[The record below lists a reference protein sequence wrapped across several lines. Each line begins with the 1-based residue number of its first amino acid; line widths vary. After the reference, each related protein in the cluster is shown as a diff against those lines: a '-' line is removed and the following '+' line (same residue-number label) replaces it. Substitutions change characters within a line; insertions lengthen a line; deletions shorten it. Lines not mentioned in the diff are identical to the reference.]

1 VITLQHSLL
10 PALPKVE
17 GLQLAARYLVG
28 VDGNQVGGDW
38 YDVLPLPDGAVGV
51 AVGDVV
57 GHDLRAAAAMGQL
70 RGVLRSYAWDG
81 GGPGSVLD
89 RCDQLVQGLEMAAMA
104 TAVYARIEPPA
115 DDGSRLVRYAN
126 AGHPAPLLLAPDG
139 GLRRLDE
146 QRSPMIGA
154 VRDLGRRA
162 GAGHTEA
169 QVRCAPG
176 SLLLLYTDGFTD
188 IAGEDADERRATGA
202 HGGRPPTGRL
212 GRGRGRTRG
221 RGLPSRCAPR
231 RRRAAGRGPGQ
242 PRRTLKPRHSRIAE
256 RRSA

>member
-1 VITLQHSLL
+1 VDNARLYETEHAAVITLQHSLL
-10 PALPKVE
+10 PALPKIE

-57 GHDLRAAAAMGQL
+57 GTTAGAAAWVSCAACCGPTPGTAAAPARCSTAATSSCRDWRWRPWPRPSTPASSRPPPTAPARPL
-70 RGVLRSYAWDG
+70 RQR
-81 GGPGSVLD
+81 GPP
-89 RCDQLVQGLEMAAMA
+89 R
-104 TAVYARIEPPA
+104 
-115 DDGSRLVRYAN
+115 
-126 AGHPAPLLLAPDG
+126 PLLLAPDG
-139 GLRRLDE
+139 DLQRLDE

-169 QVRCAPG
+169 QLRCAPG

-188 IAGEDADERRATGA
+188 VAGEDADDAPICWSTRWRPSA
-202 HGGRPPTGRL
+202 GRF

-221 RGLPSRCAPR
+221 GRVPSR
-231 RRRAAGRGPGQ
+231 
-242 PRRTLKPRHSRIAE
+242 
-256 RRSA
+256 